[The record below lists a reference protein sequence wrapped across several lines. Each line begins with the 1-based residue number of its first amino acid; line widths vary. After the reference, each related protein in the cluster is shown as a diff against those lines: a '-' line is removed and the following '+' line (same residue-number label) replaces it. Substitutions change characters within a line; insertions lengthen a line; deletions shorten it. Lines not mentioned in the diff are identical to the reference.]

1 MGISMNEMLVMFCVI
16 ALIIASILGIS
27 FFYKDL
33 KKIDE
38 MWEDEP
44 SPKNKKANGK

>member
-1 MGISMNEMLVMFCVI
+1 MNEFLVIFCVI
-16 ALIIASILGIS
+16 ALIIASIFGFS

-33 KKIDE
+33 KKMNE

-44 SPKNKKANGK
+44 LHNNKKANGK